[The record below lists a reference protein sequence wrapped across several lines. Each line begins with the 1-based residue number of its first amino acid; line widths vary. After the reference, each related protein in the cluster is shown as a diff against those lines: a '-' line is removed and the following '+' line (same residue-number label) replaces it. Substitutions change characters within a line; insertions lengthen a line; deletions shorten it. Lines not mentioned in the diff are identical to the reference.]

1 MHQNMGCES
10 LVDSWSFRRELAKG
24 LAITAFGFPG
34 TSELT
39 YSLFTSRF
47 CSLNNTSCDLR
58 ISHYRTVIMNT
69 EHIALMGAEE
79 ISQSL
84 KTVRLEQAYERA
96 LRQSERIYEEER
108 SRTLRLEYLLLA
120 HENDALQNQ
129 LAEVEARLE
138 RLEDHE
144 EEAQEQLGQ
153 LDADLQCAQND
164 LRARTREVER
174 YRAELNA
181 MSTVTTDSTKLL
193 TEKLALAREVA
204 TLKPEIEHLRSQ
216 VALNQNILAEKLALQ
231 RELSTLQVE
240 LETERRAVQRT
251 KANTT
256 KSTEGDS
263 KAASQLEDLRKE
275 LAKERREAQKNE
287 RESRKHATEW
297 ESQKTILESKVDA
310 FRTKLRSRTEQLKET
325 QKELEES
332 QALKAAKKAESLS
345 TKSNVANARK
355 RQTAHFDPD
364 ATIGT
369 PGNNGVHAAKR
380 ARVSTLPGDKSTFSI
395 TPFLNRTMSILP
407 DTPDVNEQPE
417 IPQAQ
422 GELTKT
428 DGEQT
433 SPIRPKQAKAR
444 KAPAVSKKERG
455 TRVLQETKA
464 AQKANVIIQKDG
476 KSTAKEPFGLAKVV
490 EEDNDENEEAA
501 DTLSELTKASKP
513 TVKKK
518 QKILGQRQSLFDDD
532 DAEETK
538 SRARKIGLL
547 GASRGLGLRG
557 GGRLGPISL
566 SSKGRQLAEFS
577 PLKKDRRASS
587 LSVA

>member
-1 MHQNMGCES
+1 
-10 LVDSWSFRRELAKG
+10 
-24 LAITAFGFPG
+24 
-34 TSELT
+34 
-39 YSLFTSRF
+39 
-47 CSLNNTSCDLR
+47 
-58 ISHYRTVIMNT
+58 MNT
-69 EHIALMGAEE
+69 GHIALMGAEE
-79 ISQSL
+79 ICQSL
-84 KTVRLEQAYERA
+84 KTVCLEQAYERA

-108 SRTLRLEYLLLA
+108 SRTLRLEQILLA
-120 HENDALQNQ
+120 HENDTLQNQ
-129 LAEVEARLE
+129 LAEVEAQLE
-138 RLEDHE
+138 GLEDRE
-144 EEAQEQLGQ
+144 EEVQEQLGQ
-153 LDADLQCAQND
+153 LGADLQCAQND

-181 MSTVTTDSTKLL
+181 MSAVTTDSTKLL

-240 LETERRAVQRT
+240 LETERRAVQRI
-251 KANTT
+251 KANTN

-263 KAASQLEDLRKE
+263 KAASQLEDLRRE
-275 LAKERREAQKNE
+275 LAKEKREAQKNQ

-310 FRTKLRSRTEQLKET
+310 YRNKLRSTKEQLKET

-332 QALKAAKKAESLS
+332 QALKAAKKAESLPA
-345 TKSNVANARK
+345 KSNVANPRK

-380 ARVSTLPGDKSTFSI
+380 ARVSTLPGDKSAFSI

-407 DTPDVNEQPE
+407 DTPDVNDQPE
-417 IPQAQ
+417 KPEAQ
-422 GELTKT
+422 EELTKT
-428 DGEQT
+428 DGEQA

-444 KAPAVSKKERG
+444 KAIAASKKEKEI
-455 TRVLQETKA
+455 RVLQETKA
-464 AQKANVIIQKDG
+464 APKANGAVQKVS
-476 KSTAKEPFGLAKVV
+476 KSPAKKQFGLAKVV
-490 EEDNDENEEAA
+490 EEDNDENGEAT
-501 DTLSELTKASKP
+501 DTLPELTKASKP
-513 TVKKK
+513 AVKKK
-518 QKILGQRQSLFDDD
+518 QKILGQRKSLFDDD

-557 GGRLGPISL
+557 GGGLGPINL
-566 SSKGRQLAEFS
+566 GSKGKTLAEFS